1 MTVGRPFQAVPFRE
15 EGQWKGVRLPIG
27 AVCEGRVSLGG
38 ERGHPSYSLPI
49 QFNRWERYRL
59 RSRERLL
66 NRQYFTAPQ
75 IFPKSLIDR
84 SSAAIHADRMR
95 RDSLDESTSSANGWH
110 EPRDHGSPMW
120 GAPMN
125 AILTFSTALATELHR
140 LRCEVACHRRAIEL
154 EVIALEQ
161 SRSLL
166 VSPESDLSR
175 RLKALRQRLALLV

>member
-1 MTVGRPFQAVPFRE
+1 
-15 EGQWKGVRLPIG
+15 
-27 AVCEGRVSLGG
+27 
-38 ERGHPSYSLPI
+38 
-49 QFNRWERYRL
+49 
-59 RSRERLL
+59 
-66 NRQYFTAPQ
+66 
-75 IFPKSLIDR
+75 
-84 SSAAIHADRMR
+84 
-95 RDSLDESTSSANGWH
+95 
-110 EPRDHGSPMW
+110 
-120 GAPMN
+120 MN